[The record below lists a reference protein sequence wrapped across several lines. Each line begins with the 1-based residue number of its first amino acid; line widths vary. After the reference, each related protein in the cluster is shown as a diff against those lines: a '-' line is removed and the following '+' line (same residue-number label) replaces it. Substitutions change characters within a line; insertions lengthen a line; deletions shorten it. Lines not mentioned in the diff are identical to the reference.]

1 MLSPANKG
9 RLCFSSQVTSKGPGP
24 FTLPFVLLVSA
35 VFSVNPRLRGLEV
48 AALVGGFS
56 CTRYLPGEEGFWWA
70 SLSWRGSLGLAS
82 RGRLTSVLFLSQ
94 GLIGVHSET
103 SHRPGPCGHGGR
115 HGHVLAAWRRTVC
128 ASGTGAVREG
138 RGVGAGWVV
147 RERRGVGAGWV
158 GRRLGPGRVSRKES
172 GDSRK

>member
-56 CTRYLPGEEGFWWA
+56 CTWVPPR
-70 SLSWRGSLGLAS
+70 R
-82 RGRLTSVLFLSQ
+82 RRLLV
-94 GLIGVHSET
+94 GVT
-103 SHRPGPCGHGGR
+103 
-115 HGHVLAAWRRTVC
+115 VLARISWPGVSWPTDLC
-128 ASGTGAVREG
+128 PASQ
-138 RGVGAGWVV
+138 
-147 RERRGVGAGWV
+147 
-158 GRRLGPGRVSRKES
+158 S
-172 GDSRK
+172 GFDWSSF